1 MDNNRWGNRLC
12 TISAMV
18 SGTVM
23 GKVKD
28 WLMQVE
34 EDASCMKLKE
44 FLKVHP
50 NEKDIWNSVNNAP
63 DREPDPSDLE
73 PSQEEIDKHY
83 PTKKQMNDGIP
94 ILSAEESK
102 EIIDTE
108 DDDKLMKGVLNA

>member
-1 MDNNRWGNRLC
+1 
-12 TISAMV
+12 
-18 SGTVM
+18 M

-63 DREPDPSDLE
+63 DREPDQRDLE
-73 PSQEEIDKHY
+73 PSQEQIDEHY
-83 PTKKQMNDGIP
+83 R
-94 ILSAEESK
+94 
-102 EIIDTE
+102 
-108 DDDKLMKGVLNA
+108 DDDKLMKGVQNA

>member
-1 MDNNRWGNRLC
+1 MRMDNNRWGNRLC

-44 FLKVHP
+44 FLKIHP

-73 PSQEEIDKHY
+73 PSQEQIDEHY
-83 PTKKQMNDGIP
+83 R
-94 ILSAEESK
+94 
-102 EIIDTE
+102 
-108 DDDKLMKGVLNA
+108 DDDKLMKGVQNA